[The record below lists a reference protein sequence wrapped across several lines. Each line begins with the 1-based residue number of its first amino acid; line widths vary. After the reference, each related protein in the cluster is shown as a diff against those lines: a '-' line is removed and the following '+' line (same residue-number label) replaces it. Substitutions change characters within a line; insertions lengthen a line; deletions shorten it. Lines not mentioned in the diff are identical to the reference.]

1 MDKASALQ
9 SIYNE
14 AFSDEFSKL
23 AAGGRLIEKGIGAL
37 RSFSQRKGILSR
49 VVDRAASWGKKPGT
63 MVMDINRP
71 GWSSQGLTGS
81 GYLARGARYMGT
93 RHGNIAAGVGAT
105 GLGVGAVASPFKR
118 DR

>member
-1 MDKASALQ
+1 MNKQSALQ
-9 SIYNE
+9 NIYNE

-37 RSFSQRKGILSR
+37 RSFSKGKNFLSR
-49 VVDRAASWGKKPGT
+49 TVDRAASWGKKPGT

-71 GWSSQGLTGS
+71 GWSSQGMSGQ

-93 RHGNIAAGVGAT
+93 RHGNIAAGVGAA